1 MFFCQTDAL
10 LFKGINLR
18 SVRKESLMS
27 LGRLSIPIK
36 NIEFYSFYLVLVAM
50 LLLF

>member
-1 MFFCQTDAL
+1 MLHVFCQTDAL

-36 NIEFYSFYLVLVAM
+36 NIEGFIRLI
-50 LLLF
+50 